1 MPLLSIAFASGAEGD
16 EEPVE
21 RGTEELLVDA
31 AVAFLDDDADAAPV
45 LKGTFVVLLA
55 DGEASVAFAKPA
67 AVVLLANCGKLPF
80 EVVEMVAC
88 AVDSSDTTRVML
100 LPRETSVAV
109 ASSFTVVGID
119 K

>member
-1 MPLLSIAFASGAEGD
+1 MPLLSTAFASGAEGD

-31 AVAFLDDDADAAPV
+31 AVVFLEADADTAPV
-45 LKGTFVVLLA
+45 LNGAFVVLLA

-88 AVDSSDTTRVML
+88 AVDSSDTTRVIL
-100 LPRETSVAV
+100 LPRDTPVAV
-109 ASSFTVVGID
+109 ASSLRVVGID
-119 K
+119 R